1 MILFVTSYLL
11 YALGWLDKEGF
22 QMTYAKVHGQ
32 MPVSDKW
39 GKMHKRKWWK
49 MGADR
54 KNGEGFVTGQPN
66 SVDGDYKLQSTDD
79 PVKVDKK

>member
-1 MILFVTSYLL
+1 
-11 YALGWLDKEGF
+11 
-22 QMTYAKVHGQ
+22 
-32 MPVSDKW
+32 
-39 GKMHKRKWWK
+39 